1 VPAAD
6 LVFLGPTVEPITPV
20 AGPAPDALAVTDGR
34 IAAVGRRTELEP
46 LIGPATRVIRMNGE
60 TLLPG
65 FQDAHIHPVQGELT
79 AMQCDLSEL
88 GAEEFD
94 DAIREYAT
102 GHPERTWVVGA
113 GWSVTD
119 FPDAAPRRAEL
130 DALVPDRPAFLWSR
144 DGHSAWVNS
153 RALAVAG
160 ISADTAD
167 PAGGLIVRDPD
178 GSPSG
183 TLREGAVSLV
193 EAFVPAPSAEE
204 HAAALAAVQRRLHAL
219 GITGWQDASVYDS
232 GATARQ
238 LEAYRS
244 SAEAGSLEARVV
256 ASLFWDPRHGLEQV
270 EGFVEQAAGASVGRL
285 RASTV
290 KIWVDGVIEGLTAAM
305 LEPYTDEQGNLTD
318 NRGMALVPPESLR
331 AAVTALD
338 AAGLQVHMHAIGDA
352 AVRSA
357 LDAIQAARQANGA
370 SDLRHHIAHIQLIHP
385 ADLPRFA
392 ALGAT
397 GNMQPIWA
405 CHEPTMDQ
413 RTIPF
418 LGPERTGWQYPF
430 ASLLRHGARL
440 AAGSDWP
447 VSSANPL
454 LEMEVATTRVNELT
468 RSGEAFLPDERLSLD
483 EALSAFTIGSAY
495 VSHLDGETGSLEVG
509 KLADLTLLDRNLRA
523 PGGGPIGEA
532 KVLATW
538 VEGREVYA
546 KPMAAPG

>member
-1 VPAAD
+1 MPAAD

-20 AGPAPDALAVTDGR
+20 AGPAPEALAVTDGR
-34 IAAVGRRTELEP
+34 IAAMGRRADLEP
-46 LIGPATRVIRMNGE
+46 LMGPATRVIRLNGE

-79 AMQCDLSEL
+79 AMRCDLSEL
-88 GAEEFD
+88 GAAQFH
-94 DAIREYAT
+94 DAIRDYAT

-160 ISADTAD
+160 ISADTPD

-193 EAFVPAPSAEE
+193 EAFVPPPSAEE
-204 HAAALAAVQRRLHAL
+204 HATALAAVQRRLHAF

-238 LEAYRS
+238 LVAYRA
-244 SAEAGSLEARVV
+244 SAEAGSLQARVV
-256 ASLFWDPRHGLEQV
+256 AALFWDPRHGLEQV
-270 EGFVEQAAGASVGRL
+270 EGFVEQAGAASVGRL

-305 LEPYTDEQGNLTD
+305 LEPYIDEQGNPTD

-331 AAVTALD
+331 AAVIALD

-357 LDAIQAARQANGA
+357 LDAIEAARRANGA

-405 CHEPTMDQ
+405 CHEPTMDR

-468 RSGEAFLPDERLSLD
+468 RSGEVFLPDERLSLD

-509 KLADLTLLDRNLRA
+509 KLADLTLLDRNLRD
-523 PGGGPIGEA
+523 PGAGPIGEA